1 MEEPTELNKTIGA
14 IVAENYHTAEVFLK
28 YQIDFCCGGN
38 QTLLE
43 ACEAKQLTINQLQEE
58 LKMASANCLS
68 ERENFKDWDLA
79 FLSDYIIQK
88 HHHYIKHNVPIISQ
102 LLAKVVDTHAENHPE
117 LREIREI
124 FTELSEEL
132 ISHLQK
138 EEMILFPYL
147 KNLAGAEKY
156 NLENPQVC
164 VKTIQNPIKI
174 METEHEEASILLK
187 LIRNLSQNYALPPEA
202 CATYRLVF
210 EKLQAFEKDLFQHI
224 HLENNILFPKAI
236 QAEKKLL
243 EYISH

>member
-1 MEEPTELNKTIGA
+1 MEPNELNKTIGA
-14 IVAENYHTAEVFLK
+14 IVAENYHTSEVFLK
-28 YQIDFCCGGN
+28 YQIDFCCGGE
-38 QTLLE
+38 QTLAE
-43 ACEAKQLTINQLQEE
+43 ICEAKPLISKQLQED
-58 LKMASANCLS
+58 LKIASANSLS
-68 ERENFKDWDLA
+68 ARENFNEWDLA

-88 HHHYIKHNVPIISQ
+88 HHHYIRHNAPHISQ
-102 LLAKVVDTHAENHPE
+102 LLDKIVDVHAENHPE

-132 ISHLQK
+132 GSHLQK

-174 METEHEEASILLK
+174 MQAEHEEAGILLK
-187 LIRNLSQNYALPPEA
+187 LIRDLTQNYTLSTEA

-210 EKLQAFEKDLFQHI
+210 EKLQAFENDLFQHI

-236 QAEKKLL
+236 QAEKRLL
-243 EYISH
+243 DHINH